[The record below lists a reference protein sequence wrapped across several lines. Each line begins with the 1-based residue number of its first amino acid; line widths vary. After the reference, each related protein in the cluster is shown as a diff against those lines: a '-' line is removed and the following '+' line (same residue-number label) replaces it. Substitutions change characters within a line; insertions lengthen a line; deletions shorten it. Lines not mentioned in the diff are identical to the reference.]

1 MNFVVLCDIIIY
13 NKLKKSGICW
23 LSLVIREKSL
33 AKVLSPWSKSKVWKD
48 KITECNN
55 SKKKENSILPPV
67 HHILHSLLLC
77 FSPNS
82 SHQRETTLWY
92 DHLKKNHL
100 WLPHWNKYTISSY
113 VNGLSHSP
121 RQYDH
126 GCLHAASHHHSSST
140 QSIRGWISFLTQE
153 TSITTANKN
162 QKSHKQAC
170 RIMCCLHLPRKHPD
184 QNCLL
189 QKPHWTTSQLH
200 VLWCMDDEITHMKH
214 QFHKKINHACESGFN
229 NQECQASRQ

>member
-55 SKKKENSILPPV
+55 SKKENSILPPV

-82 SHQRETTLWY
+82 SHQREKLRYDMITSKKSPMTSTLEQIY
-92 DHLKKNHL
+92 NFQLCKRIITLSKTIGS
-100 WLPHWNKYTISSY
+100 WLP
-113 VNGLSHSP
+113 
-121 RQYDH
+121 
-126 GCLHAASHHHSSST
+126 A
-140 QSIRGWISFLTQE
+140 
-153 TSITTANKN
+153 
-162 QKSHKQAC
+162 
-170 RIMCCLHLPRKHPD
+170 CCLAPPLIQHTINQRL
-184 QNCLL
+184 NLL
-189 QKPHWTTSQLH
+189 SNTGNLNHDSKQEPEITQASVQDH
-200 VLWCMDDEITHMKH
+200 VLPASPTQAPWPKLLTAETPLNNLTVACTLMHGRW
-214 QFHKKINHACESGFN
+214 NHPHETPISQKN
-229 NQECQASRQ
+229 KPRLWKRIQ